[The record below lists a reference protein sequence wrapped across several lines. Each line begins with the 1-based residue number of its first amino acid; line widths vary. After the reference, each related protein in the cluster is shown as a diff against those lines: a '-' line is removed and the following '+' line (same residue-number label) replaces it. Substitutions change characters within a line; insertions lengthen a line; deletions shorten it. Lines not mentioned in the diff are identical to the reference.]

1 MAERN
6 CKKCF
11 HYNACK
17 EVASHGGYS
26 DISYTKSQCKHFIS
40 SDVVEVVRCKD
51 CVYRME
57 LNPIYQYEGRALK
70 VCFVRNKPVSD
81 DGYCN
86 EAIRKEGE

>member
-1 MAERN
+1 MAE
-6 CKKCF
+6 CKDCF
-11 HYNACK
+11 HHIACDGDVGFGYFKCPHFKNA
-17 EVASHGGYS
+17 A
-26 DISYTKSQCKHFIS
+26 
-40 SDVVEVVRCKD
+40 DVVEVVRCKD

-86 EAIRKEGE
+86 EAIRKEDE